1 LFNESKNEN
10 TPNQLPIGLVLN
22 NGKKMKAGDI
32 NNDGK
37 ITIVDSYLLAAR
49 ISGLMY
55 FNETLW
61 YNEND
66 FNLINLN
73 NFNSIPSNQ
82 VFIINFGINNV
93 ILNMKY
99 IIKGDCDLS
108 QSSN

>member
-1 LFNESKNEN
+1 
-10 TPNQLPIGLVLN
+10 
-22 NGKKMKAGDI
+22 
-32 NNDGK
+32 
-37 ITIVDSYLLAAR
+37 LAAR

-82 VFIINFGINNV
+82 VFIINFGVNNV
-93 ILNMKY
+93 ILNIKF

-108 QSSN
+108 HSSN